1 MTKEM
6 LSDGNKKYRYRKDIR
21 VLTWGLPPISTC
33 PGAGLCKAFC
43 YARAGRMLMGSA
55 TTAMARRFKQSKR
68 ADFVAMMV
76 NELSRRKCDMVRLH
90 DSGDFY
96 GIWYLDK
103 WCQIALKFPD
113 KVFFA
118 YTKMVQLIKPLIAEG
133 SIPANLRI
141 IYSMGGKWD
150 NRIDIKKDDHA
161 QVFETKADMVRAGY
175 SESKDNL
182 PASFHGVK
190 KEGFVYHGVKAWS
203 TCMKSADALGLS
215 RTGK

>member
-103 WCQIALKFPD
+103 NSSWNWNGEPAD
-113 KVFFA
+113 TYGVFGIGVPNA
-118 YTKMVQLIKPLIAEG
+118 
-133 SIPANLRI
+133 IPVT
-141 IYSMGGKWD
+141 GKW
-150 NRIDIKKDDHA
+150 
-161 QVFETKADMVRAGY
+161 
-175 SESKDNL
+175 
-182 PASFHGVK
+182 
-190 KEGFVYHGVKAWS
+190 
-203 TCMKSADALGLS
+203 
-215 RTGK
+215 